1 MIYELIMKEIMKR
14 LIFTILLIVVN
25 FHAVASVWAT
35 ESDWSGDWRFEECWQ
50 HISGEMN
57 DCVFYKILIT
67 KNEEHRKEFTA
78 KIIID
83 GYQSMQRIQ
92 AKGVARKAELEIRF
106 ESPMEDHRAPA
117 YKPNDLL
124 LTLKQESGS
133 VTTEW
138 HAIQPSLDEN
148 QKTQVY
154 FKKERQGSPSS
165 APSQKS
171 VIATFK
177 EVSSKI
183 KLGMKRKEVV
193 SILGKPGTIEIPKD
207 NAQLESLKAQEGLV
221 YWHPEYA
228 TVHLLVGIS
237 GDSVSGTAMCRDVG
251 SRVHHTACSSV
262 TDYWKDENE

>member
-1 MIYELIMKEIMKR
+1 MKR
-14 LIFTILLIVVN
+14 LILIILLIVVS
-25 FHAVASVWAT
+25 FHSVPAVWAT
-35 ESDWSGDWRFEECWQ
+35 ESVWSGDWRFEECWQ

-92 AKGVARKAELEIRF
+92 AKGVVRNAELEIRF

-154 FKKERQGSPSS
+154 FKKEKQSS
-165 APSQKS
+165 TRAASFQKS
-171 VIATFK
+171 DIATF
-177 EVSSKI
+177 EEMSSKI
-183 KLGMKRKEVV
+183 KPGMKKTEVV
-193 SILGKPGTIEIPKD
+193 SILGKPETIQIPKD
-207 NAQLESLKAQEGLV
+207 NAQLETLKAQEGLV
-221 YWHPEYA
+221 FWHPRYA

-237 GDSVSGTAMCRDVG
+237 GDAVSGTAMCRDVG
-251 SRVHHTACSSV
+251 SKAHHTECSSV